1 MPSSDRE
8 DAIAIIG
15 MACRVAGANSPSEL
29 WHLLATSKDVQ
40 SEITRFNTEGFYHP
54 DGGPRKG
61 LTNVTRAYMMPD
73 DAIDR
78 FDNAFF
84 QTTLME
90 AVAMDP
96 QQRMLLEIC
105 YEAVESAGIPL
116 DKFSGTDTAVYAGKG
131 RPLPTGSIR
140 ENSTLDQILRLNF
153 HNSTAKACE
162 PGNCILTLLCRYG

>member
-1 MPSSDRE
+1 MLSNERE
-8 DAIAIIG
+8 GAIAIIG
-15 MACRVAGANSPSEL
+15 MACRVAGASSPSEL
-29 WHLLATSKDVQ
+29 WDLLSTSKDVQ
-40 SEITRFNTEGFYHP
+40 SEITRFNTKGFYHP

-73 DAIDR
+73 DTIDR

-116 DKFSGTDTAVYAGKG
+116 EKFSGTDTAVYAGKQSPSYAW
-131 RPLPTGSIR
+131 RTRLHPS
-140 ENSTLDQILRLNF
+140 STLSSGFPHDSLPQISQSEN
-153 HNSTAKACE
+153 H
-162 PGNCILTLLCRYG
+162 ILTQ